1 METLIYLS
9 RSFIIREILRSHCK
23 ARLSTLP
30 IYDFDLRA
38 THARTLLLADLESVS
53 FGFILVRV
61 RVLCRGRRV
70 ARLRDTNSYENR
82 GDAGDFKG
90 GAIFF
95 LASLP

>member
-38 THARTLLLADLESVS
+38 THARTLLPAALASVS

-61 RVLCRGRRV
+61 RVRHR
-70 ARLRDTNSYENR
+70 S
-82 GDAGDFKG
+82 G
-90 GAIFF
+90 GSEGPAI
-95 LASLP
+95 AMSVP